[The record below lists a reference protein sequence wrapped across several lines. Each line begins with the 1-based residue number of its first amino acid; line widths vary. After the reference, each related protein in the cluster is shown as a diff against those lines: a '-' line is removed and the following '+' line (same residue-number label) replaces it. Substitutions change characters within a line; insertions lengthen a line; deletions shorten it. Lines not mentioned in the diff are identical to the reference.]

1 MIYTINKTSP
11 IFHCEKWGGSF
22 VKVADCPVKNRV
34 GEVLI
39 YMPIKTPLPIFT
51 GCKLCLPGMGIEA
64 TGHWFI
70 VELSN

>member
-1 MIYTINKTSP
+1 
-11 IFHCEKWGGSF
+11 

-34 GEVLI
+34 GEVLT